1 MRVRSIIKAAALVV
15 ATAALVGLGVLYYQG
30 RQPPRANSAY
40 VALGS
45 SFAAGLGLGEQ
56 EPGSPLVCQRS
67 INGYPQLLAR
77 LAGLELTDV
86 SCSAATVEHV
96 FHGGQMF
103 LGPQINALGPD
114 TRLVT
119 ITAGGNDIGYVGD
132 LTAMA
137 YVRKG
142 GIIGFVVD
150 VFWQGAEPIAER
162 DFAGLEADL
171 TAGLLEI
178 RRRAPDARIVVLTY
192 PAILPETGTCAQLGI
207 DAGEAELMHEVAS
220 ELAEVTR
227 LAATEAGAE
236 IVDLAATS
244 LGHNACSAEPWINGS
259 APAVGAPFHPTPEG
273 ARGVAN
279 QLAMHLHAG
288 PENIGQERQHE
299 PTRQQ

>member
-1 MRVRSIIKAAALVV
+1 MRSIIKAAALVV

-207 DAGEAELMHEVAS
+207 DAGEAELMRRS
-220 ELAEVTR
+220 GIGTGR
-227 LAATEAGAE
+227 GDKAGSNRGGSR
-236 IVDLAATS
+236 DRGYG
-244 LGHNACSAEPWINGS
+244 GHFIRPRCLFRRALDQR
-259 APAVGAPFHPTPEG
+259 F
-273 ARGVAN
+273 
-279 QLAMHLHAG
+279 G
-288 PENIGQERQHE
+288 PGCWCAIPSN
-299 PTRQQ
+299 P